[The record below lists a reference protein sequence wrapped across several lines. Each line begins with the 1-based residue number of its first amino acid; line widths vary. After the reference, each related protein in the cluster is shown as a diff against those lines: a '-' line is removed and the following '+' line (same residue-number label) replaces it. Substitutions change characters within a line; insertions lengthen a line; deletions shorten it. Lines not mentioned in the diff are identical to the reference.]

1 MMQRKNE
8 NGSVTLNRKTQTWR
22 LFVYDADG
30 KRRSRTIGSRHEL
43 PTKTAARLAAKNLR
57 DGLLRPAV
65 QPISRT
71 VDAITVD
78 QLTEKYRSERMPE
91 RFSTRRSYE
100 CWLRGHILPRW
111 GSMPITSLQPRDVE
125 MWISGLALA
134 PKSKAEIRALL
145 GRLID
150 HAMWAGIIPVERNQM
165 SLVRVRGASKRV
177 RQPRSLTVAEF
188 QQFVSK
194 LCEPHRTIALLSVSL
209 GLRISET
216 LGLRWSDIDWL
227 GGRIRID
234 RGIVRQHVADV
245 KTETSRR
252 DLFADPAL
260 LCVLRSWRSVCKFS
274 SAEDWIFASPA
285 KIGRLPVSYP
295 AILRAFQRAASDA
308 ELGGISPHCLRH
320 SFRSWLD
327 AAGASLAT
335 QRTLMRHS
343 SITTTMDHYGKLVT
357 NEAAEAAGRVAK
369 MAIST
374 PNGTSDSLSD

>member
-1 MMQRKNE
+1 MQRKNYQ
-8 NGSVTLNRKTQTWR
+8 GSIVFNRKTQTWR
-22 LFVYDADG
+22 LFIYGADG
-30 KRRSRTIGSRHEL
+30 KRHSRTIGSRHDL
-43 PTKTAARLAAKNLR
+43 PTKTAARQAAQTLR
-57 DGLLRPAV
+57 DDLLRSAEPPKSSTAV
-65 QPISRT
+65 
-71 VDAITVD
+71 ITVAE
-78 QLTEKYRSERMPE
+78 LTEKYRSERMPA

-100 CWLRGHILPRW
+100 CWLRGRILPRW
-111 GSMPITSLQPRDVE
+111 GSLPITSVGPRDVE
-125 MWISGLALA
+125 LWLAGLTLA

-145 GRLID
+145 GRLFD
-150 HAMWAGIIPVERNQM
+150 HAMWAGIVPVERNPM
-165 SLVRVRGASKRV
+165 ALVRVRGASKRV

-194 LCEPHRTIALLSVSL
+194 LSEPYRTIALVSVSL

-252 DLFADPAL
+252 TLFADPAL
-260 LCVLRSWRSVCKFS
+260 LRVLQAWRSVCDFS
-274 SAEDWIFASPA
+274 SPEDWVFASPA
-285 KIGRLPVSYP
+285 KIGRLPISYP
-295 AILRAFQRAASDA
+295 AILRWFQHAASEA
-308 ELGGISPHCLRH
+308 ELGSISPHCLRH

-343 SITTTMDHYGKLVT
+343 SITTTMDTYGKLVT
-357 NEAAEAAGRVAK
+357 DEAAIAAARVAA

-374 PNGTSDSLSD
+374 PNSTPNGSSD

>member
-1 MMQRKNE
+1 MMQRKNQS
-8 NGSVTLNRKTQTWR
+8 GSVVLNRKTQTWR
-22 LFVYDADG
+22 LFVYDAAG
-30 KRRSRTIGSRHEL
+30 KRQSRTIGSRHDL
-43 PTKTAARLAAKNLR
+43 PTKTAARLAAQTLR
-57 DGLLRPAV
+57 DDLLRPAAPPTIGSAV
-65 QPISRT
+65 T
-71 VDAITVD
+71 ITVAD
-78 QLTEKYRSERMPE
+78 LTEKYRSERMPQ

-100 CWLRGHILPRW
+100 CWLRGHILPKW
-111 GSMPITSLQPRDVE
+111 GSLPITAVQPRDVE
-125 MWISGLALA
+125 MWITGLTLA

-145 GRLID
+145 GRLLD
-150 HAMWAGIIPVERNQM
+150 HAMWAGIIPVDRNPM

-194 LCEPHRTIALLSVSL
+194 LSEPHRTIALLSVSL

-227 GGRIRID
+227 GGRIHID

-252 DLFADPAL
+252 NLFADPAL
-260 LCVLRSWRSVCKFS
+260 LRVLQTWRGVCEFS
-274 SAEDWIFASPA
+274 SPADWVFASPA

-374 PNGTSDSLSD
+374 PNGTPDS

>member
-1 MMQRKNE
+1 MQRKNQ
-8 NGSVTLNRKTQTWR
+8 NGSVVLNRKTQTWR
-22 LFVYDADG
+22 LFMYDAAG
-30 KRRSRTIGSRHEL
+30 KRQSRTIGSRHDL
-43 PTKTAARLAAKNLR
+43 PTKTAARLAAQNLR
-57 DGLLRPAV
+57 DDLLRPAAL
-65 QPISRT
+65 PISST
-71 VDAITVD
+71 AATITVAD
-78 QLTEKYRSERMPE
+78 LTERYRSERMPA

-111 GSMPITSLQPRDVE
+111 GSLPITAVQPRDVE
-125 MWISGLALA
+125 LWIAGLTLA

-145 GRLID
+145 GRLLD
-150 HAMWAGIIPVERNQM
+150 HAMWAGIIPVDRNPM

-177 RQPRSLTVAEF
+177 RQPRSLTVVEF

-194 LCEPHRTIALLSVSL
+194 LSEPHRTIALLSVSL

-245 KTETSRR
+245 KTENSRR
-252 DLFADPAL
+252 NLFADPAL
-260 LCVLRSWRSVCKFS
+260 LRVLQAWRSGCDFS
-274 SAEDWIFASPA
+274 SPEDWVFASPA

-295 AILRAFQRAASDA
+295 AILRAFQRAAADA

-357 NEAAEAAGRVAK
+357 NEAAEAAGRVAA

-374 PNGTSDSLSD
+374 PNSTPDS